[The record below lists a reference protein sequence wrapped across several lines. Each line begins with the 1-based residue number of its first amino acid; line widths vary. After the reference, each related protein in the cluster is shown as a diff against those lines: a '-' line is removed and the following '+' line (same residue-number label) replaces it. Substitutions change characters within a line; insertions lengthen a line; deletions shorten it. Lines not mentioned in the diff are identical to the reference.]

1 MARREITDVDLVI
14 DARAELAEG
23 PVWDGEAGRLI
34 WVDIPQH
41 RIHLHYP
48 ETGRNHLFDV
58 GQPVGI
64 AVPRTGGGLAL
75 AVRDGFAELDEEDS
89 QLTMITP
96 VEADRRDQRMN
107 DGACDPAGR
116 FWAGTMSDGEPRAGS
131 GAVYRLEIDGE
142 ATRVIEGVTISNGIG
157 WSPDNRLMYYVDTA
171 TQDIDRFDF
180 DVDTGHI
187 RNRQTLASVP
197 KASGSPDG
205 LAVDTEGCIWVA
217 IAKGGLVQRFTP
229 QGEIDAVVRIPV
241 DFVRSCTFGGKR
253 LTDLYMTTASVGLS
267 KGQLDQQPHAGGI
280 YKCQTWVEGLPQ
292 TSFGG

>member
-1 MARREITDVDLVI
+1 MVARREITNVDLII
-14 DARAELAEG
+14 DARAVLAEG

-41 RIHLHYP
+41 RVHVHYP
-48 ETGRNHLFDV
+48 ESGRNHLFDV

-89 QLTMITP
+89 QLTMIAP

-142 ATRVIEGVTISNGIG
+142 VTRVVEGVTISNGIG
-157 WSPDNRLMYYVDTA
+157 WSPDDRLMYYVDTA

-180 DVDTGHI
+180 DLDTG
-187 RNRQTLASVP
+187 
-197 KASGSPDG
+197 
-205 LAVDTEGCIWVA
+205 
-217 IAKGGLVQRFTP
+217 
-229 QGEIDAVVRIPV
+229 RIPEPSDPGV
-241 DFVRSCTFGGKR
+241 GSSGFRVPRRTCCRQRGLHLGGHR
-253 LTDLYMTTASVGLS
+253 
-267 KGQLDQQPHAGGI
+267 QGGI
-280 YKCQTWVEGLPQ
+280 GAALHAPRRDRCGCTDTRGLCHELCLWRQ
-292 TSFGG
+292 AAH